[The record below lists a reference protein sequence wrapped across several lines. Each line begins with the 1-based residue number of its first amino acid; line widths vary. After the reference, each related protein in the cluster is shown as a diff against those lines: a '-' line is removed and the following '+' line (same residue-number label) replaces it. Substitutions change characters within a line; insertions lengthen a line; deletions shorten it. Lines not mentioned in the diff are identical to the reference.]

1 MQTKLVD
8 ICVFNNQYENH
19 RGHKLRVTQ
28 KRDMAVKH
36 TPTILGSVKRDG
48 VFRWLEE
55 MIPLGTVPIRPCLE
69 SVLSSGQRVL

>member
-1 MQTKLVD
+1 M
-8 ICVFNNQYENH
+8 
-19 RGHKLRVTQ
+19 TQ
-28 KRDMAVKH
+28 KRDVAVKN